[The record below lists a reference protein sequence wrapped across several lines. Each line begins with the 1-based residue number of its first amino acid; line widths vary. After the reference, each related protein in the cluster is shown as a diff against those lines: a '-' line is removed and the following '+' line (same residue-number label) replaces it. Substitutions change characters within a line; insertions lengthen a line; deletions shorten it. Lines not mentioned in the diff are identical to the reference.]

1 MLLPPLGVLLPDA
14 IAEAGP
20 EAGVLVLET
29 IGALLGTAPAAL
41 IGAAEPMVR
50 VMVRVSS
57 PWP

>member
-50 VMVRVSS
+50 VRVRVS
-57 PWP
+57 